1 MGALEARLSSE
12 PRFGDGLTFDLVLHL
27 PPLLSGQQEVQMLSG
42 DILTA
47 CVLLDTEIYRNLTG
61 QIRLR
66 ISFNIRKRFEEEIS
80 LSHRKHTFEG
90 TYHRIIILGFC
101 FGKWVECLELNL
113 HLRLRLKSV
122 MSSM

>member
-66 ISFNIRKRFEEEIS
+66 ISFNIRINMRKRFHSPTEN
-80 LSHRKHTFEG
+80 T
-90 TYHRIIILGFC
+90 
-101 FGKWVECLELNL
+101 
-113 HLRLRLKSV
+113 HLKEPTIE
-122 MSSM
+122 